1 MCESDI
7 LVESENAIC
16 SLAGALGR
24 ILKVKSLWDVSFERN
39 SVVGRSN
46 SFRVVKVLRCA
57 ILSTFLLSWAA
68 CFSARAQDSD
78 LVLTSVVEAQL
89 DSLASRIAENIRK
102 SNRDSAP
109 AKVLVFDFTWED
121 PGISSRL
128 GTILANRFS
137 EMLAVHNNGVEVLDR
152 KILNDYLKETW
163 TRVED
168 LRSDSVKLQVAHELG
183 ATEVIRANL
192 VEEGTHQLDV
202 LVYLAGSEPPF
213 SDQARFLITEEME
226 GQLSQPTPSYFTTP
240 EPIPPEPGILVLG
253 TNGIEGVG
261 EPTCITCPDA
271 KYTEAARVNK
281 ISGTLVLSAEITAAG
296 DVTAIYV
303 VKPLPLG
310 LTQRAID
317 TIKNWKLKP
326 AMKDG
331 KPVAVRVPITMK
343 YSLL

>member
-1 MCESDI
+1 M
-7 LVESENAIC
+7 
-16 SLAGALGR
+16 
-24 ILKVKSLWDVSFERN
+24 
-39 SVVGRSN
+39 GRSN
-46 SFRVVKVLRCA
+46 SFRVVKGLRCA
-57 ILSTFLLSWAA
+57 VLSTFLLSWAA

-109 AKVLVFDFTWED
+109 ARVLVFDFTWEA

-128 GTILANRFS
+128 GTILADRFS
-137 EMLAVHNNGVEVLDR
+137 EMLTVHSNGVEVLDR
-152 KILNDYLKETW
+152 KVLKNYLKETW
-163 TRVED
+163 TRIED
-168 LRSDSVKLQVAHELG
+168 IRSVSVNLQVAQDLG
-183 ATEVIRANL
+183 ATEVVRANL
-192 VEEGTHQLDV
+192 LEEGTHQLNI
-202 LVYLAGSEPPF
+202 LVDLAGSEPPS

-226 GQLSQPTPSYFTTP
+226 GQLSQPTPPYFKTP
-240 EPIPPEPGILVLG
+240 EPIPPEPNILVWG
-253 TNGIEGVG
+253 QNGMEGVG

-271 KYTEAARVNK
+271 KYTEAARAK
-281 ISGTLVLSAEITAAG
+281 KLSGTVALSAVITAAG

-303 VKPLPLG
+303 VKPLPFG

-317 TIKNWKLKP
+317 TIKNWKLRP

-331 KPVAVRVPITMK
+331 KPVAVRVPITIT